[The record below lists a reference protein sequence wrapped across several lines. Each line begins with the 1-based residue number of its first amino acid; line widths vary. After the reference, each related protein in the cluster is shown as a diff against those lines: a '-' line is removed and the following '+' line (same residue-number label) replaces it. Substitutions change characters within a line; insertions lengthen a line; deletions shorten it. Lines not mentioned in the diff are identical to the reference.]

1 MKKHTTHIISMVYLI
16 GVIGMQLYQL
26 LVKGSITL
34 EELLTLLLIVS
45 LTLGNFRYWREII

>member
-45 LTLGNFRYWREII
+45 LTFGNFRYWREII

>member
-1 MKKHTTHIISMVYLI
+1 MVYLI

-45 LTLGNFRYWREII
+45 LTFGNFRYWREII